1 MNMLDV
7 TKWPIFS
14 LLDPNEAT
22 KIAKICVFGSS
33 GNEAIYITSSDDVY
47 AIGSNC
53 SGCLGLGDSHSS
65 LEPRRIDSLCRKRI
79 VDVAFGSGPH
89 VLAVTDT
96 GEVYSWGHNGYC
108 QLGNGGSTQGVVPLL
123 VSTNLQGRRVSKVA
137 CGSHHSMALTIEG
150 EIYAWGQNNC
160 GQVGSGTTTNQPT
173 PRKVIAVI
181 GSRVAISIGCGQTS
195 SMALMEKGEVYGWGY
210 NGNGQLGLGNNVNQ
224 PNPCRVQ
231 MLQTTILSQIAC
243 GYAHTLALSD
253 EGELFSWGANSY
265 GQLGTGNKANL
276 VTPSRVSADGERF
289 IEVAASHYS
298 HISAAMTE
306 TGKVY
311 MWGQARGQ
319 SITTPLLTQ
328 FMCTDDVFS
337 AFSTPPVTWR
347 THSVNQMKGSRV
359 MNCIAQSFDDPITSD
374 VKFKV
379 EGKEI
384 CVHKSILKIRCE
396 HFRSMFQPCWDESG
410 KDVVEITQYP
420 FIVYKAFLKYL
431 YTDQLDLLPEDA
443 IGLLD
448 LANSYCE
455 PHLKRK
461 CEQII
466 RHGISVHNVAMLYA
480 AAIKYEAK
488 ELEDFCFRFSLNHM
502 TAVTQT
508 CAFEELDESILK
520 EFIRKAGQAGA
531 FRY

>member
-1 MNMLDV
+1 MLDV

-14 LLDPNEAT
+14 LLDPNDAA

-33 GNEAIYITSSDDVY
+33 GNEAIYINNIDDVY
-47 AIGSNC
+47 SIGSNC

-65 LEPRRIDSLCRKRI
+65 LEPRKIDALCRKRI
-79 VDVAFGSGPH
+79 VDIAFGSGPH
-89 VLAVTDT
+89 VLAVSEN

-108 QLGNGGSTQGVVPLL
+108 QLGNGGSTQGIMPIL
-123 VSTNLQGRRVSKVA
+123 VSTNLQGKRVSKVA
-137 CGSHHSMALTIEG
+137 CGSHHSMALTLEG
-150 EIYAWGQNNC
+150 ENNC

-173 PRKVIAVI
+173 PRKVIAVL
-181 GSRVAISIGCGQTS
+181 GSRVAISIACGQTS

-210 NGNGQLGLGNNVNQ
+210 NANGQLGLGNNVNQ

-231 MLQTTILSQIAC
+231 MLQNTIVSQIVC

-276 VTPSRVSADGERF
+276 VTPSRVQADGERF
-289 IEVAASHYS
+289 IEVSASHYS

-311 MWGQARGQ
+311 MWGQSRGQ
-319 SITTPLLTQ
+319 SITSPLLTQ
-328 FMCTDDVFS
+328 FMTTDDVFA

-359 MNCIAQSFDDPITSD
+359 MNCIAHAFDDQITSD

-384 CVHKSILKIRCE
+384 CVHKAILKIS
-396 HFRSMFQPCWDESG
+396 HVGMKQG
-410 KDVVEITQYP
+410 KN
-420 FIVYKAFLKYL
+420 
-431 YTDQLDLLPEDA
+431 QLDLLPEEA

-455 PHLKRK
+455 PILKRK

-488 ELEDFCFRFSLNHM
+488 ELEDFCFRFALNHM

-508 CAFEELDESILK
+508 RAFEELDETTLK